1 MKINE
6 IKVQRLRETKD
17 EIDELEA
24 QKLELGLEQTRLV
37 GIGAFR
43 ELDHFVEI
51 WNQFPVKY
59 TRAEIEEKQPE
70 YWNKR
75 LVRQA
80 TAQAIGQGSV
90 DWAQIDALNQIGAL
104 EAFSKGN
111 IENKINKEIEQ

>member
-1 MKINE
+1 MTIFQSSTFAGVYEELLTELLTSPEYVTQPRDMKINE

-51 WNQFPVKY
+51 WNQK
-59 TRAEIEEKQPE
+59 
-70 YWNKR
+70 
-75 LVRQA
+75 
-80 TAQAIGQGSV
+80 S
-90 DWAQIDALNQIGAL
+90 
-104 EAFSKGN
+104 
-111 IENKINKEIEQ
+111 